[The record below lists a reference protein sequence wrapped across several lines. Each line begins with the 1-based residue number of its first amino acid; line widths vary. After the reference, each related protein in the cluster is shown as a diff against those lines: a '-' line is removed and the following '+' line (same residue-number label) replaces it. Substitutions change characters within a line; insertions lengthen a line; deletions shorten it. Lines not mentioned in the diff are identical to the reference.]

1 MIKILALLL
10 FLISTPA
17 LAEEIK
23 LTCVDLKSQRSTN
36 YLIDVDRLSVK
47 HLWNNAP
54 WVKFNYVSDE
64 HFGWLSET
72 PSPPHIMMTIV
83 MLDRFSLKM
92 VSATISE
99 SSFDLDSL
107 EQKQLQGVHGF
118 EYQCKRG
125 I

>member
-1 MIKILALLL
+1 M
-10 FLISTPA
+10 
-17 LAEEIK
+17 
-23 LTCVDLKSQRSTN
+23 DLKSQRSTN